1 MTPLMTAL
9 IALLAALAAAGVGF
23 AWWRGDGSMKRG
35 SGERIRPDE
44 VALPEGAFGARGT
57 LLLFTSDHD
66 TRSPAV
72 RRMLEDVVADEPGLA
87 VASVD
92 LTRRG
97 DLAGR
102 YAVTLTPS
110 VFVLDGEGRLRF
122 RLKGAARRAD
132 VLAALASVAPP
143 G

>member
-1 MTPLMTAL
+1 MTVL
-9 IALLAALAAAGVGF
+9 IALLAALAAAVVGV

-35 SGERIRPDE
+35 SGERIRPEE
-44 VALPEGAFGARGT
+44 VALPEDAFGARGT

-72 RRMLEDVVADEPGLA
+72 RRMLEETVAGRPGLSI
-87 VASVD
+87 ASVD
-92 LTRRG
+92 LSRRG

-102 YAVTLTPS
+102 YAVTLTPT
-110 VFVLDGEGRLRF
+110 VFVLDAEGRLRY

-132 VLAALASVAPP
+132 VQTALTSVAPP